1 MRAILLSAFRRE
13 NRGERGSEGGLAER
27 VVRIN
32 RVAKV
37 VKGGKRFSF
46 SALVV
51 VGDTQGKVGYGHGK
65 ANEVQPAV
73 EKAVKAARRAMV
85 SVSLAG
91 DTIPHPVWGR
101 FRASRVYMQPALK
114 GTGVK
119 AGGTVRAV
127 LECVGVK
134 NILTKVHGSPNP
146 VNLVKATLDGLTVLR
161 SRETVERLRG
171 VRLE

>member
-1 MRAILLSAFRRE
+1 MSARRDRSD
-13 NRGERGSEGGLAER
+13 RGGDSGFLER

-46 SALVV
+46 SALAV
-51 VGDTQGKVGYGHGK
+51 VGDGQGKVGYGHGK

-73 EKAVKAARRAMV
+73 EKAMKAARRSMV
-85 SVSLAG
+85 TVNLG
-91 DTIPHPVWGR
+91 GGTIPHPVWGR
-101 FRASRVYMQPALK
+101 YGASRVYLQPAMK

-127 LECVGVK
+127 LECVGVR
-134 NILTKVHGSPNP
+134 NILTKVHGSSNP
-146 VNLVKATLDGLTVLR
+146 ENLLKAAIDGLSVLR
-161 SRETVERLRG
+161 TREMVEKLRG
-171 VRLE
+171 VTLE

>member
-1 MRAILLSAFRRE
+1 MSAARRDGRSD
-13 NRGERGSEGGLAER
+13 RGGEGGIAER

-51 VGDTQGKVGYGHGK
+51 VGDMKGRVGLGHGK

-73 EKAVKAARRAMV
+73 EKAVKAARRGML
-85 SVSLAG
+85 SVCLSG
-91 DTIPHPVWGR
+91 NTIPHPVWGR
-101 FRASRVYMQPALK
+101 FRASRVYLQPALK

-119 AGGTVRAV
+119 AGGSVRAV
-127 LECVGVK
+127 LECAGVQ
-134 NILTKVHGSPNP
+134 NILTKVHGSTNP
-146 VNLVKATLDGLTVLR
+146 INLVKATLDGLSVLR
-161 SRETVERLRG
+161 TRETVERLRG

>member
-1 MRAILLSAFRRE
+1 M
-13 NRGERGSEGGLAER
+13 ERGSDGAFAER
-27 VVRIN
+27 VIRIN

-46 SALVV
+46 SALVI
-51 VGDTQGKVGYGHGK
+51 VGDSKGRVGYGQGK

-73 EKAVKAARRAMV
+73 EKAVKVARRGMAA
-85 SVSLAG
+85 VSLSG
-91 DTIPHPVWGR
+91 DTIPHAVWGR
-101 FRASRVYMQPALK
+101 FRASRVYLQPALK

-127 LECVGVK
+127 LECAGVK

-146 VNLVKATLDGLTVLR
+146 VNLVKATLDGLSSLR
-161 SRETVERLRG
+161 SREEVERLRG
-171 VRLE
+171 VKLE